1 MLLFG
6 RNGSGKST
14 LLKMILGEIKPME
27 GEIRKGPDLKIS
39 YIPQD
44 VHFQTGSLRK
54 FAKEYQ
60 LEESVLKAMLVKMG
74 FSKEDLEANME
85 NLSEGQRKKIFLAKS
100 MTETA
105 NLYLW
110 DEPFNYVDL
119 LTRIQIE
126 EMILQQKPT
135 MIFIEHDS
143 TFREKIMTKQVS
155 LRERRRKI

>member
-1 MLLFG
+1 MLSFG

-14 LLKMILGEIKPME
+14 LHKMILGEIKPME
-27 GEIRKGPDLKIS
+27 GEIRKGSDLKIS